1 MKTLIVALLAALLL
15 GLAWEGTIRAP
26 GTLAACAFFKLG
38 RVRAMAWGFR
48 PGRLYIKIGAG

>member
-1 MKTLIVALLAALLL
+1 MKTILVALLAAIVL

-38 RVRAMAWGFR
+38 RVRAVAWAYR
-48 PGRLYIKIGAG
+48 PGRLYVRIGAG